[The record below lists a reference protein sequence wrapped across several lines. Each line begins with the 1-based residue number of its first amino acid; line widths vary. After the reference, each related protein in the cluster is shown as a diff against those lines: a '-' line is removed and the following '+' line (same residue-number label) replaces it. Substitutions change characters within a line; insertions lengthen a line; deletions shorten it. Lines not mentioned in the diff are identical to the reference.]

1 MSHFDEMTGLLYLE
15 GQLDADHAEG
25 VRSHAASCAECRG
38 LLRALQTE
46 SVWLRE
52 SLEADDESVPAR
64 LVQAPEHR
72 GAPWGWISVLGLSGG
87 GAYTVW
93 SGFIEPWRAQAA
105 QAGFTQGNLLTMLF
119 FSGAFWK
126 GWDAMRSLMEFLA
139 MATLGLVVMWLL
151 RRHLRRTTALAVV
164 MGALALAVAL
174 PPSAGAA
181 ELRHGDPN
189 YSLPAGEVIHTDLI
203 VSAAS
208 TRIDG
213 DVEGDLIIFSHS
225 VTVNGHIKGDI
236 IAFSQELRVNG
247 PVDGNVRAM
256 VQNLQL
262 YGTVA
267 RNVLVWAGD
276 ANLDQ
281 DAKVNGTL
289 TAGSGHLEV
298 NGKLAGDL
306 LAYSG
311 DVDINGQL
319 GRNARIRGGHLT
331 IGSRAEIAGQA
342 TAQLRQPPEVSD
354 SAKMGSKLDWTITK
368 HGAEVTYS
376 SGRYYVHQILKWG
389 ASFLFGLVLLFVV
402 PGFFFDAVKAC
413 GKTAPAIGFGVLF
426 LFAIPIAAVIVCI
439 TVVGLGVGIS
449 AMMFWAIAIYAA
461 QVLVGA
467 WLGEKI
473 LGEGAGAGAA
483 LGRLALGLAI
493 LRALGMLPFLG
504 GWISFVVVIW
514 GMGAVA
520 LAIYK
525 NMRPQLAAATVA
537 VG

>member
-15 GQLDADHAEG
+15 GQLDADHSEG
-25 VRSHAASCAECRG
+25 VRTHAAGCAECRG

-52 SLEADDESVPAR
+52 SLEADDESVPAH
-64 LVQAPEHR
+64 LVQAPEHG
-72 GAPWGWISVLGLSGG
+72 GAPWGWITALGLSAG
-87 GAYTVW
+87 GAYTAW
-93 SGFIEPWRAQAA
+93 SGFIEPWQAQAA

-126 GWDAMRSLMEFLA
+126 GWDAMRSLIEFLA

-174 PPSAGAA
+174 PPTAGAA

-203 VSAAS
+203 VSADS

-213 DVEGDLIIFSHS
+213 DVEGDLITFSRS

-247 PVDGNVRAM
+247 PVDGNVRAF

-262 YGTVA
+262 YGKVA
-267 RNVLVWAGD
+267 RNVLAWAGD
-276 ANLDQ
+276 VNLDQ
-281 DAKVNGTL
+281 DAVVNGTL
-289 TAGSGHLEV
+289 TAGCGHMEV
-298 NGKLAGDL
+298 NGKLVGDL

-319 GRNARIRGGHLT
+319 GRNASIRGGHLT
-331 IGSRAEIAGQA
+331 IGSRAEIAGQT
-342 TAQLRQPPEVSD
+342 TAELRQAPEVST
-354 SAKMGSKLDWTITK
+354 SAKMGSPLDWKITK
-368 HGAEVTYS
+368 RDSENRYS
-376 SGRYYVHQILKWG
+376 SVRYYAHQTLKWG
-389 ASFLFGLVLLFVV
+389 ASFLFGLVLLFAA
-402 PGFFFDAVKAC
+402 PGLFFDATSSCKKV
-413 GKTAPAIGFGVLF
+413 GPAIGFGLLLLPGVL
-426 LFAIPIAAVIVCI
+426 LAAIIMCI
-439 TVVGLGVGIS
+439 TIVGLGVGIS
-449 AMMFWAIAIYAA
+449 TLLLYLIAIYAA
-461 QVLVGA
+461 QVFVGA

-473 LGEGAGAGAA
+473 LGVGAGAGAA
-483 LGRLALGLAI
+483 LGRLALGLLI
-493 LRALGMLPFLG
+493 LRALRMLPYLG
-504 GWISFVVVIW
+504 GWVTFFMVVW
-514 GMGAVA
+514 GLGALA

-525 NMRPQLAAATVA
+525 YMRPQLAVAAATV
-537 VG
+537 

>member
-1 MSHFDEMTGLLYLE
+1 MSHFDEMTCLLYLE

-25 VRSHAASCAECRG
+25 VRTHAAGCAECRG

-64 LVQAPEHR
+64 LVQAPEHG
-72 GAPWGWISVLGLSGG
+72 GAPWGWISALGLSAG
-87 GAYTVW
+87 GAYTLW
-93 SGFIEPWRAQAA
+93 SGFIEPWQAQAA

-139 MATLGLVVMWLL
+139 VGTLGLVVMWLL

-164 MGALALAVAL
+164 MGALALMVAL

-181 ELRHGDPN
+181 ERKTGDPN
-189 YSLPAGEVIHTDLI
+189 YSLPAGEVVHTDLI
-203 VSAAS
+203 VYADS

-213 DVEGDLIIFSHS
+213 DVEGDLIAFSRN

-247 PVDGNVRAM
+247 PVDGNVRAF

-262 YGTVA
+262 YGTVT
-267 RNVLVWAGD
+267 RNVLAWAGD
-276 ANLDQ
+276 VNLDQ
-281 DAKVNGTL
+281 DARVNGTL
-289 TAGSGHLEV
+289 TAGSGHLEM

-306 LAYSG
+306 LAFTG
-311 DVDINGQL
+311 DADINGQL
-319 GRNARIRGGHLT
+319 GRNASIRAGHLT
-331 IGSRAEIAGQA
+331 IGSKAEISGQA
-342 TAQLRQPPEVSD
+342 TAQLRRPPDVSTG
-354 SAKMGSKLDWTITK
+354 AKLGSPLDWTITK
-368 HGAEVTYS
+368 SGPETRYS
-376 SGRYYVHQILKWG
+376 SARYYVHQVLRWG

-413 GKTAPAIGFGVLF
+413 GKTAPAIGFGILF
-426 LFAIPIAAVIVCI
+426 LFAIPIAAIIVCI

-514 GMGAVA
+514 GIGAVA

-525 NMRPQLAAATVA
+525 NMRPQLAAAAVA
-537 VG
+537 V

>member
-1 MSHFDEMTGLLYLE
+1 MSHFDEMTCLLYLE

-25 VRSHAASCAECRG
+25 VRTHAAGCAECRG

-52 SLEADDESVPAR
+52 SLEADDESVPAH
-64 LVQAPEHR
+64 LVQAPEHG
-72 GAPWGWISVLGLSGG
+72 GAPWGWISALGLSAG

-139 MATLGLVVMWLL
+139 IGTLGLVVMWLL

-164 MGALALAVAL
+164 MGALALALVL
-174 PPSAGAA
+174 PSSAGAA
-181 ELRHGDPN
+181 EMRRGDPN
-189 YSLPAGEVIHTDLI
+189 YTLASGEVIHTDLI
-203 VSAAS
+203 VSADS

-213 DVEGDLIIFSHS
+213 DVEGDLITFSRS

-247 PVDGNVRAM
+247 PVDGNVRAF

-267 RNVLVWAGD
+267 RNVLAWAGD
-276 ANLDQ
+276 VNLDQ

-298 NGKLAGDL
+298 NGKLVGDL
-306 LAYSG
+306 LAFSG

-331 IGSRAEIAGQA
+331 IGSRAEIAGET
-342 TAQLRQPPEVSD
+342 TALLRQPPDVST
-354 SAKMGSKLDWTITK
+354 SAKMASPLDWTLAKRGSETSY
-368 HGAEVTYS
+368 A
-376 SGRYYVHQILKWG
+376 SGRYYLHQILKWG
-389 ASFLFGLVLLFVV
+389 ASFLFGLVLLFLM
-402 PGFFFDAVKAC
+402 PGYFFDAVKAC
-413 GKTAPAIGFGVLF
+413 DKAAPAIGFGLLF
-426 LFAIPIAAVIVCI
+426 LFAIPIAAFIVCI

-449 AMMFWAIAIYAA
+449 AMMLWLVALYAA
-461 QVLVGA
+461 QVFVGA

-473 LGEGAGAGAA
+473 LGAGVGAGAA
-483 LGRLALGLAI
+483 LGRLALGLII
-493 LRALGMLPFLG
+493 LRALRMLPYLG
-504 GWISFVVVIW
+504 VFVTFIVIIW
-514 GMGAVA
+514 GLGALA

-525 NMRPQLAAATVA
+525 NMRPQLAAAATV
-537 VG
+537 V

>member
-1 MSHFDEMTGLLYLE
+1 MSHFDEMTCLLYLE

-25 VRSHAASCAECRG
+25 VRTHAAGCAECRG

-64 LVQAPEHR
+64 LVQAPEHG
-72 GAPWGWISVLGLSGG
+72 GAPWGWITALGLSAG
-87 GAYTVW
+87 GAYTAW

-126 GWDAMRSLMEFLA
+126 GWDAMRSLIEFLA

-151 RRHLRRTTALAVV
+151 RRRLRRTTALAVV
-164 MGALALAVAL
+164 MGALALMVAL

-181 ELRHGDPN
+181 ELKHGDPN
-189 YSLPAGEVIHTDLI
+189 YTLPAGEVIHTDLI
-203 VSAAS
+203 VSAGS

-213 DVEGDLIIFSHS
+213 DVEGDLITFSS
-225 VTVNGHIKGDI
+225 NVTVNGHIKGDI

-247 PVDGNVRAM
+247 PVDGNVRAF
-256 VQNLQL
+256 VQSLQL
-262 YGTVA
+262 NGKVA
-267 RNVLVWAGD
+267 RNVMAWAGD
-276 ANLDQ
+276 VNLDQ
-281 DAKVNGTL
+281 DAIVNGTL

-298 NGKLAGDL
+298 NGKLVGDL

-319 GRNARIRGGHLT
+319 GRNARIRSGHLT
-331 IGSRAEIAGQA
+331 IGSRAEIAGQSVA
-342 TAQLRQPPEVSD
+342 ELRQPPDVST
-354 SAKMGSKLDWTITK
+354 SAKMGSPLDWKITK
-368 HGAEVTYS
+368 RSSEANYS
-376 SGRYYVHQILKWG
+376 SARYYVHQILKWG
-389 ASFLFGLVLLFVV
+389 ASFLFGLALLFLM
-402 PGFFFDAVKAC
+402 PGFFFDAVRAC
-413 GKTAPAIGFGVLF
+413 NKTAPAIGFGVLF
-426 LFAIPIAAVIVCI
+426 LFAMPIAALIVCI

-449 AMMFWAIAIYAA
+449 AMLLWLICIYAA

-473 LGEGAGAGAA
+473 LGASVGVGAA

-493 LRALGMLPFLG
+493 LRALGMLPYLG

-514 GMGAVA
+514 GIGAVA
-520 LAIYK
+520 LASYK
-525 NMRPQLAAATVA
+525 NMRPQVAAAVA
-537 VG
+537 AV

>member
-1 MSHFDEMTGLLYLE
+1 MSHFDEMTCLLYLE

-25 VRSHAASCAECRG
+25 VRTHAAGCAECRG

-64 LVQAPEHR
+64 LVQAPEHG
-72 GAPWGWISVLGLSGG
+72 GAPWGWITALGLSAG
-87 GAYTVW
+87 GAYTAW
-93 SGFIEPWRAQAA
+93 SGFVEPWRAQAA

-126 GWDAMRSLMEFLA
+126 GWDAMRSLIEFLA

-174 PPSAGAA
+174 PPTAGAA

-203 VSAAS
+203 VSADS

-213 DVEGDLIIFSHS
+213 DVEGDLITFSRS

-247 PVDGNVRAM
+247 PVDGNVRAF

-262 YGTVA
+262 YGKVA
-267 RNVLVWAGD
+267 RNVLAWAGD
-276 ANLDQ
+276 VNLDQ
-281 DAKVNGTL
+281 DAIVNGTL
-289 TAGSGHLEV
+289 TAGCGHMEV
-298 NGKLAGDL
+298 NGKLVGDL

-319 GRNARIRGGHLT
+319 GRNARIRSGHLT
-331 IGSRAEIAGQA
+331 IGSRAEIAGQT
-342 TAQLRQPPEVSD
+342 TAELRQAPEVST
-354 SAKMGSKLDWTITK
+354 SAKLGSPLDWKITK
-368 HGAEVTYS
+368 RDSENRYS
-376 SGRYYVHQILKWG
+376 SVRYYVHQILKWG

-402 PGFFFDAVKAC
+402 PNFFFDAVSAC
-413 GKTAPAIGFGVLF
+413 NKTAPAIGFGVLF
-426 LFAIPIAAVIVCI
+426 LFAVPIAAVIVCI

-473 LGEGAGAGAA
+473 LGAGAGIGAA
-483 LGRLALGLAI
+483 LGRLALGLAV
-493 LRALGMLPFLG
+493 LRALGMLPYLG
-504 GWISFVVVIW
+504 GWVSFVVVVW

-525 NMRPQLAAATVA
+525 NMRPQLAAAAVA
-537 VG
+537 V